1 MMTERERLEAALRS
15 LKLQVG
21 VLNPIEGH
29 SVRVYPVRLG
39 RVKGDNLM
47 AQLPEVAG
55 RMGVKQVRGAF
66 IAGSSRFGIE
76 VPRHDPQP
84 LHYRDVYPLRS
95 KARLPIVLGKD
106 VYAKLQVIDLA
117 AAPHLLIGGG
127 TGSGKSTAINGF
139 ICGLMSRLSPLLLRF
154 ILIDPKKVEL
164 ATFANAPHA
173 IQGSISE
180 PQRAVSMLE
189 ALGRHMDTRYSLLEQ
204 ASCRELNSYNQ
215 WAKAQQQPL
224 LPRIVVVVDELAD
237 LMLTSKGRCEK
248 ALVRL
253 AQKARAVGIHLIL
266 ATQQPKSEVV
276 TSLIKVNIP
285 ARLAFAVGNHHES
298 RAILDASGAENLL
311 GKGDALFVDRQHGAL
326 RVQSPFISDKDM
338 QQSMQQLQHTPLSL
352 KFLQKVSRQPSSDAH
367 DSFLQ
372 RFPELADGEQ
382 RVQPVANIQH
392 VTQPAV
398 NQKVHQ
404 AVQHVTQPAAH
415 QRVHQGVKPRLD
427 KGSHKVSPVNQA
439 QPVHQAVNDSVAKPA
454 MPSLPQ
460 SAKASAPISVQVLGQ
475 QASTGKEAAPA
486 AIYQQGVQQTVIHN
500 PDAQV
505 NAAIALAKA
514 RGKLTGVMLIEE
526 AICSRSESKKLM
538 NRLRELHIIDKHSR
552 KLGYSPLIHS

>member
-15 LKLQVG
+15 LKLHVG

-84 LHYRDVYPLRS
+84 LHYSDVYPLRS

-164 ATFANAPHA
+164 ATFANAPHT

-180 PQRAVSMLE
+180 PQRAVNLLE

-204 ASCRELNSYNQ
+204 AGCRELNSYNQ

-237 LMLTSKGRCEK
+237 LMLMSKGRCEK

-285 ARLAFAVGNHHES
+285 ARLAFAVGNHYES
-298 RAILDASGAENLL
+298 RAILDTSGAENLL
-311 GKGDALFVDRQHGAL
+311 GKGDALFVDRQHDAL
-326 RVQSPFISDKDM
+326 RVQSPFISDKEM
-338 QQSMQQLQHTPLSL
+338 QQTMQHVLHTPLSL
-352 KFLQKVSRQPSSDAH
+352 KFLQKIKRGQSNKAQDTH

-372 RFPELADGEQ
+372 RFPELAEDTPLQGLHAVTPVQ
-382 RVQPVANIQH
+382 QPVQNHATHAITH
-392 VTQPAV
+392 
-398 NQKVHQ
+398 
-404 AVQHVTQPAAH
+404 
-415 QRVHQGVKPRLD
+415 
-427 KGSHKVSPVNQA
+427 
-439 QPVHQAVNDSVAKPA
+439 QPVKQSVNTTDVAIKTNIAKPTTPVTIFGETA
-454 MPSLPQ
+454 V
-460 SAKASAPISVQVLGQ
+460 K
-475 QASTGKEAAPA
+475 
-486 AIYQQGVQQTVIHN
+486 QTVIHN
-500 PDAQV
+500 PDAQI

-514 RGKLTGVMLIEE
+514 RGMLTGVMLIEE

-538 NRLRELHIIDKHSR
+538 NRLRELRIIGKHSR
-552 KLGYSPLIHS
+552 QLGHSPLICP